1 METRYMLVPKERK
14 RQLIRVWKVRGVK
27 CNDYDSLYEEYQNQ
41 SYCQVCGCDFKKK
54 WDKCLDHEH
63 STGEVRFILCRLCNI
78 HDNWMKYFL

>member
-1 METRYMLVPKERK
+1 MLVPSERK

-54 WDKCLDHEH
+54 WDK
-63 STGEVRFILCRLCNI
+63 GEL
-78 HDNWMKYFL
+78 